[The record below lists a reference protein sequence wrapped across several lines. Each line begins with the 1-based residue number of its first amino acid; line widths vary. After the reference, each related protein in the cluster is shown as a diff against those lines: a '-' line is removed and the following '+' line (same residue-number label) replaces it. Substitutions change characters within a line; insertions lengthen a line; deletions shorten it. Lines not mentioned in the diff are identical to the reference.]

1 MKNKI
6 QLLSI
11 HIPKTAGTSFY
22 NVLEQV
28 YPIGLS
34 PSLKRRDLANS
45 DGVNGKTAI
54 DLSQYKVVHGHITW
68 QEAAQYCDKEN
79 TKIICW
85 LRNPVDRVLSNYRFF
100 ISRLAHP
107 EFNPEVAKINQHRLQ
122 ETPVEYAEREE
133 NRNRMSKFTA
143 GLVPEDF
150 FFIGLVECFNQD
162 LQYLAKLLEWPSFVN
177 PHLNQGFGNPEYALE
192 IREAV
197 ANLNEQ
203 DMDLYSRVIA
213 LKANHP
219 KCLPQHGS

>member
-1 MKNKI
+1 MKNKLE
-6 QLLSI
+6 LLSI

-28 YPIGLS
+28 YPVGLS

-45 DGVNGKTAI
+45 NDKNSKSEI
-54 DLSQYKVVHGHITW
+54 DLGQFKVVHGHITW
-68 QEAAQYCDKEN
+68 QEAAQFCDKES

-100 ISRLAHP
+100 INRLENP
-107 EFNPEVAKINQHRLQ
+107 QLNPEVAEINLHRLH
-122 ETPVEYAEREE
+122 ETPIEYAEREE

-143 GLVPEDF
+143 GLELEDF

-162 LQYLAKLLEWPSFVN
+162 LQYLAEILEWPPFTN
-177 PHLNQGFGNPEYALE
+177 PHLNQGLGNTEYTLE

-203 DMDLYSRVIA
+203 DMDLYSRVIS

-219 KCLPQHGS
+219 KCLPQHE